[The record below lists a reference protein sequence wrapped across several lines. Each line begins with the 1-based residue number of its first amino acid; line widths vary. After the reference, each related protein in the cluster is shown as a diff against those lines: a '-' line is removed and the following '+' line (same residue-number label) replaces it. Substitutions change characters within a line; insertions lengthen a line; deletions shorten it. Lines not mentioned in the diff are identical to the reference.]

1 MNLVIQGIDVTTGDL
16 KQLAK
21 MAGAVRIERC
31 TTGEAFRLL
40 QAEARDGV
48 ADYCARAGLDFAF
61 VPDTR
66 RLADFRLLVMDMDS
80 TLINIECIDEIADMA
95 GLKSEVAA
103 ITAAAMR
110 GEIADYVES
119 LRRRV
124 ALLKGLDAGALER
137 VHDERL
143 ALNPG
148 AEKLIRAIK
157 HAGIHTLLV
166 SGGFTFFTDRLKA
179 RLGIDETRSNELEIA
194 DGKLTG
200 KLLGP
205 IIDGNAKRAALLDAR
220 DRLGLSRAQIIALGD
235 GANDLAFMAEAGVS
249 IAYHAKPVVRE
260 RTTHALDHVGLDGV
274 LNLFS

>member
-1 MNLVIQGIDVTTGDL
+1 MNLVIQGIDVATGDL

-31 TTGEAFRLL
+31 ATGEAFRLL

-95 GLKSEVAA
+95 GLKNEVAA

>member
-1 MNLVIQGIDVTTGDL
+1 MNLVIQGIDVATGDL

-31 TTGEAFRLL
+31 PTGEAFRLL
-40 QAEARDGV
+40 QANTRDGV
-48 ADYCARAGLDFAF
+48 ADYCAQTGLDFAF

-95 GLKSEVAA
+95 GLKNEVAA

-124 ALLKGLDAGALER
+124 ALLKGLDAGALQR
-137 VHDERL
+137 VYDERL

-148 AEKLIRAIK
+148 AEKLIREIK
-157 HAGIHTLLV
+157 RAGIHTLLV
-166 SGGFTFFTDRLKA
+166 SGGFTFFTDRLTA
-179 RLGIDETRSNELEIA
+179 RLGIDQARSNQLEIA

-200 KLLGP
+200 QLPGP
-205 IIDGNAKRAALLDAR
+205 VIDGNAKRAALLETR
-220 DRLGLSRAQIIALGD
+220 DRLGISGAQIVALGD
-235 GANDLAFMAEAGVS
+235 GANDLAFMGEAGVS

-260 RTTHALDHVGLDGV
+260 RTTHALDYVGLDGV